1 MKAEA
6 ILQELEAVKERLA
19 AEANGDP
26 RRFLDQMEAWLA
38 EHPHAGPVANSPEEL
53 QARLRAREAA
63 EAPPPRGKPYRVH
76 DPVIAEVHRTREAL
90 HSERQTGALILKD
103 ELPRRKR

>member
-38 EHPHAGPVANSPEEL
+38 EH
-53 QARLRAREAA
+53 RLRRVPEGFLKM
-63 EAPPPRGKPYRVH
+63 PR
-76 DPVIAEVHRTREAL
+76 L
-90 HSERQTGALILKD
+90 
-103 ELPRRKR
+103 